1 MAIERAAVFTPGP
14 RFSGEKAEDGAV
26 KVMFTHVI
34 DAGNIVGPREATD
47 EDKDAHPAE
56 YADFLE
62 GKTAKAEVEAAQAEV
77 KKATEAAAVTQAAVG
92 EAKKRDVE
100 RKAEKEKEA
109 KEKAHP
115 APAKPSPADEKSS
128 KK

>member
-1 MAIERAAVFTPGP
+1 MAIERNVMFIPGAK
-14 RFSGEKAEDGAV
+14 FSGEKAEDGTV

-34 DAGNIVGPREATD
+34 DAGNAVGPREATD
-47 EDKDAHPAE
+47 EDKDKHPAE

-62 GKTAKAEVEAAQAEV
+62 GKSAKAEIEAAQAHVKEV
-77 KKATEAAAVTQAAVG
+77 QEAAAVTQAAVG
-92 EAKKRDVE
+92 EAKKRDAE
-100 RKAEKEKEA
+100 RKAEKEKAE

-115 APAKPSPADEKSS
+115 SAKPAPVEPEKSS